1 MLNLHSALYGKNK
14 KREREKLLFTLH
26 TNSSFEGTIE
36 SLRDVLC
43 FKHTPK
49 NDWPQSHSYCY
60 SICFFFLKHDVEKIK
75 LCV

>member
-1 MLNLHSALYGKNK
+1 MKKNK
-14 KREREKLLFTLH
+14 KEKLLLRLH
-26 TNSSFEGTIE
+26 TNLSFEGTVE

-49 NDWPQSHSYCY
+49 NDWPQSCSYCY
-60 SICFFFLKHDVEKIK
+60 SIFFLLETQRQKKIK